1 VRAVGVEEE
10 LLVVDPRTGR
20 PARAGRRLV
29 ERVASQQVRRPD
41 DGSGVHTEFMREQ
54 VEVGTHPYTD
64 LVTLHAEVTALRRR
78 AAAAAAEDG
87 LAVAAVGT
95 SPVPVSPTVT
105 ADPRYLSLLST
116 FRLVAGDQ
124 LINGCHVHVDVESRE
139 EAVAVVDRLQ
149 PWLPLLRAAS
159 GNSPFW
165 RGRDS
170 GYASYRSA
178 VWGRWP
184 SAGPTEPFGTPAE
197 YDRAVAALLATG
209 AVVDHGN
216 LYFDARVSQ
225 RYPTVEIRAADVCL
239 RAEHTVLLAGLA
251 RALVDTAAEQF
262 RGGVPFVPTRL
273 ALLRTAH
280 WRAAREGVTGMLQHP
295 RTDVPV
301 PAAAALSVLLDHVR
315 DALES
320 NGDLDVVSELL
331 QDLLGRGSGAREQRT
346 AFHRRGELADV
357 ARHAAAVTA
366 PSEAPPGVTTD
377 AEGVGFEPT
386 RTEGAP
392 P

>member
-1 VRAVGVEEE
+1 MRAVGVEEE
-10 LLVVDPRTGR
+10 LLVLDPSTGT

-29 ERVASQQVRRPD
+29 ERVAPIRSPD

-54 VEVGTHPYTD
+54 VEVGTHPSTD
-64 LVTLHAEVTALRRR
+64 LAALHAEVVALRLR
-78 AAAAAAEDG
+78 AAAAAAADG

-124 LINGCHVHVDVESRE
+124 LINGCHVHVDVGSRE

-149 PWLPLLRAAS
+149 PWLPLLRAVSA
-159 GNSPFW
+159 NSPFW

-170 GYASYRSA
+170 GYDSYRSA

-197 YDRAVAALLATG
+197 YDRAVSALLATG

-216 LYFDARVSQ
+216 LYFDARLSH

-251 RALVDTAAEQF
+251 RALVDTAAEHW

-280 WRAAREGVTGMLQHP
+280 WRAAREGVAGMLQHP
-295 RTDVPV
+295 RTDIPV
-301 PAAAALSVLLDHVR
+301 PAGDAFAVLLDHVR
-315 DALES
+315 DALERS
-320 NGDLDVVSELL
+320 GDLDVVSGLL
-331 QDLLGRGSGAREQRT
+331 KDLLGGGSGAREQRA
-346 AFHRRGELADV
+346 AFHRRGDLADV
-357 ARHAAAVTA
+357 ARHAATVTA
-366 PSEAPPGVTTD
+366 PSGT
-377 AEGVGFEPT
+377 
-386 RTEGAP
+386 
-392 P
+392 

>member
-1 VRAVGVEEE
+1 MRAVGVEEE
-10 LLVVDPRTGR
+10 LLVLDPRTGR

-29 ERVASQQVRRPD
+29 ERVASRQDRSAD

-64 LVTLHAEVTALRRR
+64 LATLHAEVVALRRR
-78 AAAAAAEDG
+78 AARAAGEDG

-124 LINGCHVHVDVESRE
+124 LINGCHVHVDVGSRE

-149 PWLPLLRAAS
+149 PWLPLLRALS

-197 YDRAVAALLATG
+197 YDRAVSALLATG
-209 AVVDHGN
+209 AVVDHAN
-216 LYFDARVSQ
+216 LYFDARLSR

-251 RALVDTAAEQF
+251 RALVDTAAEQW
-262 RGGVPFVPTRL
+262 RAGVRFAPARL

-301 PAAAALSVLLDHVR
+301 PAADALAVLLGHVR
-315 DALES
+315 EALERS
-320 NGDLDVVSELL
+320 GDLDVVTRALG
-331 QDLLGRGSGAREQRT
+331 DLLERGSGAREQRA
-346 AFHRRGELADV
+346 AFHRRGDLADV
-357 ARHAAAVTA
+357 ARHAAQVTA
-366 PSEAPPGVTTD
+366 PGD
-377 AEGVGFEPT
+377 GAEGVGFEPT